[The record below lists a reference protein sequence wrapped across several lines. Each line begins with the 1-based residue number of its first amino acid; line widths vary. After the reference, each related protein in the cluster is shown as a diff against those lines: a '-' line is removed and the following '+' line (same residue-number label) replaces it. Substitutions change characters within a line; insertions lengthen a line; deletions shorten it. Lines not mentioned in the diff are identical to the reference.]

1 VGDIEKRRD
10 NEEKKTRKD
19 GLVHRRVY
27 YKKKAKEK
35 EATETRKDKALGE
48 RARRKKREVRG
59 DWLVHFDN
67 WNEDDKETLSPV
79 RREKKERWK
88 ETLFAFDR
96 KKRER
101 KKMCIYRIRS
111 TARPTQQISL
121 HSFSRNSS
129 KLVFSSSHIYIYNIE
144 DKMRKRRC
152 MQRVI

>member
-1 VGDIEKRRD
+1 VTSRK
-10 NEEKKTRKD
+10 EETTKKKKTRKD

-27 YKKKAKEK
+27 YNKKQKKKKE

-67 WNEDDKETLSPV
+67 WNEDDKEMLSPV

-96 KKRER
+96 KKRE
-101 KKMCIYRIRS
+101 KKKCVYTESGQRHVPPNKSHCIHFPVIR
-111 TARPTQQISL
+111 A
-121 HSFSRNSS
+121 
-129 KLVFSSSHIYIYNIE
+129 SSSSRLHIYIYYIE

-152 MQRVI
+152 VQRVI

>member
-1 VGDIEKRRD
+1 
-10 NEEKKTRKD
+10 
-19 GLVHRRVY
+19 VHRRVY